1 MHFHS
6 VSIHNKK
13 YVGIIKTTFIGT
25 HCTWRNIIMTMQ
37 CKSDMVNVTMQ
48 RETQYCITMNSNN
61 IYNMHGTD
69 I

>member
-1 MHFHS
+1 
-6 VSIHNKK
+6 
-13 YVGIIKTTFIGT
+13 
-25 HCTWRNIIMTMQ
+25 MTMQ

-69 I
+69 SNWQNSVYGYTQTANKHVTIKLNILY